1 MTELHQHQTENSS
14 CSERES
20 IGVGVHMAGYEITD
34 VPSVELSDS
43 EQELLDS
50 IGADSIQSELMA
62 EAIISVDE
70 RDEVLGPISK
80 ISAHRDAGSYH
91 RAFSVLLFDSKN
103 RLLLQ
108 RRADDKVTFPGVWA
122 NSCCSHPLHSES
134 ELIEENALGV
144 KNAAIRKLE
153 QELGISPT
161 TLSTNDFH
169 FMTKMRYSARMNE
182 TWIER
187 ELDHI
192 LVAQVDVELKPNANE
207 VSEVAWVSYEELE
220 EMLLEEKPS
229 NGSIAPWFRCIA
241 ARIMTEEWWNA
252 VGDAA
257 ALAEIADEKIHDMGD
272 VTHMLPEAVGAGLNI
287 SVLEVKPLVE
297 QRIMNSLMA
306 SRHERLAS
314 AMTHLI
320 HGGGKRLR
328 ATLPWLVGKA
338 VGDSHS
344 GMLDVGAAIETV
356 HNFTLVHDDIMDDDD
371 IRRGRNA
378 VHIEFDLPTAIN
390 AGDAML
396 AIAFER
402 LVQAEGLEAE
412 DVAALVNRIAWMVR
426 RVSEGQQMDI
436 EFEDELAVSEE
447 DYIEMI
453 EGKTAVMFLT
463 CAEIGARM
471 AGADQDTIDCMAD
484 WGLAVGLCFQL
495 MDDLIDVLSDSNVL
509 GKPAGS
515 DVAQGKRTLMVIHA
529 LAQPDSDDKTTLLAA
544 LGKGEDA
551 DVQSIE
557 AALQALGNLGSIEYA
572 KQRAVEYHAK
582 AHACLDRIPKGPAM
596 RALRELTDFQLK
608 RIS

>member
-1 MTELHQHQTENSS
+1 M
-14 CSERES
+14 
-20 IGVGVHMAGYEITD
+20 VGYDITD
-34 VPSVELSDS
+34 VPSIELSDS
-43 EQELLDS
+43 EKDLLES
-50 IGADSIQSELMA
+50 LGADSMQSTLMT
-62 EAIISVDE
+62 EAIIGVNE
-70 RDEVLGPISK
+70 RDEVLGPLSK
-80 ISAHRDAGSYH
+80 ISAHRDAGAYH
-91 RAFSVLLFDSKN
+91 RAFSVLLFDSDN

-108 RRADDKVTFPGVWA
+108 RRAHDKVTFPGVWA
-122 NSCCSHPLHSES
+122 NSCCSHPLHSEH
-134 ELIEENALGV
+134 ELEEDGAIGV
-144 KNAAIRKLE
+144 KRAAIRKLE
-153 QELGISPT
+153 QELGIDPQNFSCD
-161 TLSTNDFH
+161 DFT

-187 ELDHI
+187 EIDHI
-192 LVAQVDVELKPNANE
+192 LVVQKDVSLNINTNE
-207 VSEVAWVSYEELE
+207 VSETMWVTYEELE
-220 EMLLEEKPS
+220 AMLVDETQT
-229 NGSIAPWFRCIA
+229 NGSIAPWFRCIV
-241 ARIMTEEWWNA
+241 ARVMTDEWWSA
-252 VGDAA
+252 LGDPQ
-257 ALAEIADEKIHDMGD
+257 ALEILSDEMIHDMGD
-272 VTHMLPEAVGAGLNI
+272 VTHMLPEAVGAGLDV

-297 QRIMNSLMA
+297 QRIMSSLLA
-306 SRHERLAS
+306 SRHERLAA

-356 HNFTLVHDDIMDDDD
+356 HNFTLVHDDIMDDDEV
-371 IRRGRNA
+371 RRGRNA

-402 LVQAEGLEAE
+402 LVQAEGLQAE
-412 DVAALVNRIAWMVR
+412 DVAPLVNRIAWMVR

-436 EFEDELAVSEE
+436 EFEEELAVSEE

-471 AGADQDTIDCMAD
+471 AGADQETIDCMAD

-495 MDDLIDVLSDSNVL
+495 MDDLIDVLSDSKVL

-529 LAQPDSDDKTTLLAA
+529 LSQPDSPDKQTLLAA
-544 LGKGEDA
+544 LGKGDA
-551 DVQSIE
+551 VDSE
-557 AALQALGNLGSIEYA
+557 TLGAALGALANLGSIDYA
-572 KQRAVEYHAK
+572 KKRAVEYHAK
-582 AHACLDRIPKGPAM
+582 AHACLDRIPKSSAM

>member
-1 MTELHQHQTENSS
+1 
-14 CSERES
+14 
-20 IGVGVHMAGYEITD
+20 
-34 VPSVELSDS
+34 
-43 EQELLDS
+43 
-50 IGADSIQSELMA
+50 
-62 EAIISVDE
+62 
-70 RDEVLGPISK
+70 
-80 ISAHRDAGSYH
+80 
-91 RAFSVLLFDSKN
+91 
-103 RLLLQ
+103 
-108 RRADDKVTFPGVWA
+108 
-122 NSCCSHPLHSES
+122 
-134 ELIEENALGV
+134 LI
-144 KNAAIRKLE
+144 
-153 QELGISPT
+153 
-161 TLSTNDFH
+161 
-169 FMTKMRYSARMNE
+169 
-182 TWIER
+182 
-187 ELDHI
+187 
-192 LVAQVDVELKPNANE
+192 AQKDVELNINENE
-207 VSEVAWVSYEELE
+207 VSEIMWVSQEELE
-220 EMLLEEKPS
+220 DMLIEEERS
-229 NGSIAPWFRCIA
+229 NGSVAPWFRCIA
-241 ARIMTEEWWNA
+241 AQIMNDDWWSAIGSTDALNA
-252 VGDAA
+252 LSD
-257 ALAEIADEKIHDMGD
+257 DKIHDMGD

-306 SRHERLAS
+306 SRHERLAA

-356 HNFTLVHDDIMDDDD
+356 HNFTLVHDDIMDDDEV
-371 IRRGRNA
+371 RRGRNA

-402 LVQAEGLEAE
+402 LVQAEGLQAN
-412 DVAALVNRIAWMVR
+412 DVAPLVNRIAWMVR

-436 EFEDELAVSEE
+436 EFEDELAVSED

-471 AGADQDTIDCMAD
+471 AGADQETIDCMAD

-495 MDDLIDVLSDSNVL
+495 MDDLIDVLSDSDVL

-529 LAQPDSDDKTTLLAA
+529 LAQPDSEDKQTLLAA

-551 DVQSIE
+551 DAQAIE
-557 AALQALGNLGSIEYA
+557 AALKALGNLGSIDYA
-572 KQRAVEYHAK
+572 KQRAADYHAK
-582 AHACLDRIPKGPAM
+582 AHACLDRIPQGPAM
-596 RALRELTDFQLK
+596 KALRELTDFQLK

>member
-1 MTELHQHQTENSS
+1 
-14 CSERES
+14 
-20 IGVGVHMAGYEITD
+20 MAGYDIND
-34 VPSVELSDS
+34 VPSVELTDS
-43 EQELLDS
+43 EQELLS
-50 IGADSIQSELMA
+50 TIGADSIQSQLMA
-62 EAIISVDE
+62 ESIIMVSE
-70 RDEVLGPISK
+70 TDEVLGPISK
-80 ISAHRDAGSYH
+80 ISAHRDAGALH
-91 RAFSVLLFDSKN
+91 RAFSVLLFDSQN

-144 KNAAIRKLE
+144 KNAAIRKME
-153 QELGISPT
+153 QELGISPSS
-161 TLSTNDFH
+161 LSTDDFH
-169 FMTKMRYSARMNE
+169 FMTKMRYSSRMNE

-187 ELDHI
+187 EVDHI
-192 LVAQVDVELKPNANE
+192 LVAKVDVELNPNPNE
-207 VSEVAWVSYEELE
+207 VSEVTWVTYEELE
-220 EMLLEEKPS
+220 EMLIAEKPE

-241 ARIMTEEWWNA
+241 ALIMTEEWW
-252 VGDAA
+252 GAA
-257 ALAEIADEKIHDMGD
+257 GNSSALAELADDKIHDMGD
-272 VTHMLPEAVGAGLNI
+272 VTHMLPEAEGAGLDI
-287 SVLEVKPLVE
+287 SILEVKPLVE
-297 QRIMNSLMA
+297 KRIMNSLMA
-306 SRHERLAS
+306 SRHTRLAS

-338 VGDSHS
+338 VGDTHS

-371 IRRGRNA
+371 VRRGRNA

-402 LVQAEGLEAE
+402 LVQAEGLEDA
-412 DVAALVNRIAWMVR
+412 DVAPLVNRIAWMVR

-471 AGADQDTIDCMAD
+471 AGADQETIDCMAD

-495 MDDLIDVLSDSNVL
+495 MDDLIDVLSDSAVS

-529 LAQPDSDDKTTLLAA
+529 LSQPDSEDKTTLLAA
-544 LGKGEDA
+544 LGKGETA
-551 DVQSIE
+551 DDESIQN
-557 AALQALGNLGSIEYA
+557 ALEALGKIGSIDYA
-572 KQRAVEYHAK
+572 KKRATEYHAK
-582 AHACLDRIPKGPAM
+582 AHACLDRIPQGPAM